1 MRGSCKQKV
10 IAPRASRSAMATYIS
25 ALLTLVAPLLGCSNF
40 HHRAYRLDHP
50 QIQAEKYV
58 LNFVEADDEGWFWA
72 PTQAAAA
79 LRSVAESAQSRD
91 TIVLVFIHGWHHS
104 AACCDDNVEGFKAV
118 LERLYDEVRINP
130 MFAAARKQVH
140 RITGAT
146 DDYRVIGIY
155 IGWRGSSLPGWL
167 DYLTFWGRKSAAK
180 RVGEMDLSE
189 FMARLQSLY
198 SEHNTPA
205 PPQGPASKTYLGLVS
220 VGHSFGSQVLI
231 RAVAG
236 NLEHELEGRG
246 AASTYLRQTDNPPV
260 VDLKRPAQGYGDL
273 ILLINP
279 AVEAAAYER
288 LFMLSRR
295 FSYPKEQ
302 TPLLFTVSADNDR
315 PRHKLFEWGRVAGE
329 VFTSTPHKSDPRE
342 RMGERKALGVYG
354 DPRTR
359 PPDPEVQLTHT
370 LTPSDPDVKLV
381 GYNETHT
388 PEPYCEQ
395 AGPCTCKFYRWSME
409 PKKTLSDSLS
419 STASTDAEIA
429 ALEEKVSVYDFSTA
443 TAFANVS
450 LDPLPGGIPYQ
461 PMIMAS
467 APPNIIDGHNGMF
480 SQPLLDFLTKYL
492 GFIEAKRYLIT
503 ANEKHWMTQH

>member
-1 MRGSCKQKV
+1 MTRGSSKEK
-10 IAPRASRSAMATYIS
+10 IAAPPAFGALPKCIS
-25 ALLTLVAPLLGCSNF
+25 LLLKLAAPLLGCSNY

-50 QIQAEKYV
+50 QIQSEKYV

-72 PTQAAAA
+72 PPQAAAA
-79 LRSVAESAQSRD
+79 LQSVSESAQARD
-91 TIVLVFIHGWHHS
+91 TIVLLFIHGWHHS
-104 AACCDDNVEGFKAV
+104 AACCDDNVEGFKQV
-118 LERLYDEVRINP
+118 LEGLYNEVHDNP
-130 MFAAARKQVH
+130 MFSTARRKVH

-180 RVGEMDLSE
+180 RVGETDLCE

-198 SEHNTPA
+198 SEHNAPA
-205 PPQGPASKTYLGLVS
+205 PAQGAASNTYLGLVS

-236 NLEHELEGRG
+236 NLEHELEERG
-246 AASTYLRQTDNPPV
+246 AASTYLRQTDHPPV
-260 VDLKRPAQGYGDL
+260 VDLKRAAQGYGDL
-273 ILLINP
+273 IFLINP

-302 TPLLFTVSADNDR
+302 TPLLLTVSADNDGA
-315 PRHKLFEWGRVAGE
+315 RHTLFEWGRVAGE
-329 VFTSTPHKSDPRE
+329 VFTSTPYKPDPRE
-342 RMGERKALGVYG
+342 RIGERKALGVYG
-354 DPRTR
+354 DPRNQ
-359 PPDPEVQLTHT
+359 PPDPEIQLTHT

-395 AGPCTCKFYRWSME
+395 AGPCTCEFYRWSTG
-409 PKKTLSDSLS
+409 PKRTLSDSLS
-419 STASTDAEIA
+419 STANTDAEIA
-429 ALEEKVSVYDFSTA
+429 ALEEKVSVYDFSASTQ
-443 TAFANVS
+443 FANVS
-450 LDPLPGGIPYQ
+450 LNPLPGGLPYQ

-503 ANEKHWMTQH
+503 ANAKHWMTQH